1 MSSFNEDP
9 FSSPY
14 DTTIGKVVLSTN
26 ETPSIDMKKINDDV
40 NKISRTEDIAELEK
54 KRTILSLTREFP
66 DKHNIPKYFLGL
78 VIYIL
83 IFVMV
88 IPYIMIKNKVPNE
101 ILLGYMPNVD
111 IIATILGY
119 DGGPFA
125 NIWRY
130 LYNPSN
136 FTIFGFANVTIIN
149 YMALL
154 GVTFVI
160 AKDTYENRSWE
171 YGWAGAFVC
180 LLMTYLLPGNP
191 IVIAQ
196 NKVESTLERFGIN
209 DNNAFERYIMITTV
223 GLTMAI
229 LLVITE
235 AIIIKISRP
244 HIVSAIKNVTM
255 WLKK

>member
-14 DTTIGKVVLSTN
+14 ETTLGKVVLSTN
-26 ETPSIDMKKINDDV
+26 EAPSIDMKKINDDV
-40 NKISRTEDIAELEK
+40 NKISRIEHINELEK
-54 KRTILSLTREFP
+54 KRTVLSLDHEFP
-66 DKHNIPKYFLGL
+66 DKHNLPKYLFGL
-78 VIYIL
+78 VIYII
-83 IFVMV
+83 IFVVV
-88 IPYIMIKNKVPNE
+88 IPYVMLKNNVPSE

-149 YMALL
+149 YLALL

-196 NKVESTLERFGIN
+196 NKVETTLESFGIN
-209 DNNAFERYIMITTV
+209 TDHTFERYIMITTI

-229 LLVITE
+229 LLVMTE